1 LKEVVP
7 GPHKKDRLSWEP
19 VSFLVRFCNSKLGAK
34 AQVLQA
40 QLPRA
45 LLEDSLGK
53 LAKGYHLPPA
63 IELQKMKLL
72 T

>member
-1 LKEVVP
+1 VK
-7 GPHKKDRLSWEP
+7 G
-19 VSFLVRFCNSKLGAK
+19 
-34 AQVLQA
+34 QVLQA